1 MPLKIQSTTHNFDFD
16 HDYLTA
22 ISKLLNQTQTQM
34 IDDIFET
41 DEDQSVGEVQARA
54 FNETIEEPIKA
65 ATSYYDDLYG
75 DDEPQ
80 KSLLITYVRVFTDHI
95 TPRYLLETNHYVRSG
110 TNILKIKDH
119 LSELIQANKVI
130 VHVVPLSEHPST
142 QQFELQSYNQSNIAT
157 IFETF
162 PATTNPT
169 TYLNELL
176 SFNLSNWVQS
186 THSASETLGNELP
199 LIKQTAVQLTGEP
212 DIFKKL
218 NSSEIADAQQLAK
231 LLLMV

>member
-1 MPLKIQSTTHNFDFD
+1 MPLKIKSIPQNFNFD

-22 ISKLLNQTQTQM
+22 ISKLLRQTNTQ
-34 IDDIFET
+34 ILDDILEIG
-41 DEDQSVGEVQARA
+41 EEQSVGEAQVHE
-54 FNETIEEPIKA
+54 FNETIENPVKA
-65 ATSYYDDLYG
+65 AITYYNDLYG

-95 TPRYLLETNHYVRSG
+95 TPRYLLETRHYVRSG
-110 TNILKIKDH
+110 TDILNIKEH
-119 LSELIQANKVI
+119 LSDLIHANKIV

-142 QQFELQSYNQSNIAT
+142 EQFELHSYNQSNIAT

-186 THSASETLGNELP
+186 EHSASETFGNELP
-199 LIKQTAVQLTGEP
+199 LIKQTAVQLTGNP
-212 DIFKKL
+212 DVFKNL
-218 NSSEIADAQQLAK
+218 NSSEIADAQKLVK